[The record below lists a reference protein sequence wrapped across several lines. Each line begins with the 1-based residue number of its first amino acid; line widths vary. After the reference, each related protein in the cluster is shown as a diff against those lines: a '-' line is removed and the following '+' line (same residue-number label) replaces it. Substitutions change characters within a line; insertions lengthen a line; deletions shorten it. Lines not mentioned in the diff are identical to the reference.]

1 MPSKR
6 PLTRIRDIVENGEAV
21 LEYIRDMDLKAYQE
35 NRLVRDATERCFARI
50 SEAAVKLGPLAEEL
64 FPAHNWLA
72 MRHFGNVLRHDYRGV
87 LDTVIWNA
95 ATNPLPP
102 LLDELASFLARYPEE
117 QETL

>member
-6 PLTRIRDIVENGEAV
+6 PLTRMRDIVENGEAV
-21 LEYIRDMDLKAYQE
+21 LDYIRGMDLKAYRE

-64 FPAHNWLA
+64 FPAHDWLA

-87 LDTVIWNA
+87 IDTVIWNA
-95 ATNPLPP
+95 ATDPLPP
-102 LLDELASFLARYPEE
+102 LLAELTSFLARYPEE